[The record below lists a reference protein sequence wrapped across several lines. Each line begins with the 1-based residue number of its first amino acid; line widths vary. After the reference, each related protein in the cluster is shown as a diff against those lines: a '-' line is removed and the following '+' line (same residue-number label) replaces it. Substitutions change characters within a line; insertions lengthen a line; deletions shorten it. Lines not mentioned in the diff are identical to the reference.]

1 MELTKM
7 GKRIVWIVGILAAI
21 LLAVLLL
28 VYLKFGRK
36 PKEEPIVID
45 QLVLQNIVL
54 EPIDGMTSQKYPV
67 LDADVMAGYDFTV
80 LEVWYP
86 ESPEC
91 VNYISE
97 MNMFAEECLHRD
109 DEMYAYVTG
118 VCIHMTDSSSG
129 AVLAERVNAAK
140 KVAENADYPQYVAD
154 SRTEKILA
162 ELTAENYPAVVFL
175 NRQGE
180 IMRVEY
186 GKNGKELCD
195 CLDELVDVTMKVKK
209 QEEKRTKEAAEKQS
223 GK

>member
-1 MELTKM
+1 MEFTKV
-7 GKRIVWIVGILAAI
+7 GKRIVTVVGILAAV

-36 PKEEPIVID
+36 PKEEPIIID
-45 QLVLQNIVL
+45 STVLQNISL
-54 EPIDGMTSQKYPV
+54 EPVDGATDSKNPV
-67 LDADVMAGYDFTV
+67 LDATVMEGYDFTV

-118 VCIHMTDSSSG
+118 VCIHLNDSSG
-129 AVLAERVNAAK
+129 IVTKERVDAAK
-140 KVAENADYPQYVAD
+140 KVAEDANAMYPQYIAD
-154 SRTEKILA
+154 SRTEKIFE
-162 ELTAENYPAVVFL
+162 ELTGEKYPAVIFL

-186 GKNGKELCD
+186 EKNGKELCD

-209 QEEKRTKEAAEKQS
+209 QEEKRNAKEAEKQS
-223 GK
+223 E

>member
-1 MELTKM
+1 M
-7 GKRIVWIVGILAAI
+7 GKRIVWIVGTLAAV

-45 QLVLQNIVL
+45 QSVLQNISL
-54 EPIDGMTSQKYPV
+54 NTFDGQTDEKYPS
-67 LDADVMAGYDFTV
+67 LDRTVMEGYDFTV
-80 LEVWYP
+80 LEIWYP

-118 VCIHMTDSSSG
+118 VCIKLNDASG
-129 AVLAERVNAAK
+129 NLLEERVNAAK
-140 KVAENADYPQYVAD
+140 KVAEDADAMYPQYVAD
-154 SRTEKILA
+154 SRTEKICE
-162 ELTAENYPAVVFL
+162 ELTGGNYPAVVFL

-209 QEEKRTKEAAEKQS
+209 QEEKRNAKEAEKQS
-223 GK
+223 EE

>member
-7 GKRIVWIVGILAAI
+7 GKRIVTIVGVLAAV

-28 VYLKFGRK
+28 VYLKYGRK
-36 PKEEPIVID
+36 PKEEPIIID
-45 QLVLQNIVL
+45 AAVLRSISL
-54 EPIDGMTSQKYPV
+54 EPLDGATGSKNPV
-67 LDADVMAGYDFTV
+67 LDETVMEGYDFTV

-109 DEMYAYVTG
+109 DEMYVYVTG
-118 VCIHMTDSSSG
+118 VCIHLNDSSG
-129 AVLAERVNAAK
+129 NVLTERIEAAG
-140 KVAENADYPQYVAD
+140 KVAEGAMYPQYIAD
-154 SRTEKILA
+154 SRTEKVFA
-162 ELTAENYPAVVFL
+162 ELTGEKYPAAIFL

-186 GKNGKELCD
+186 EKNGKELCD

-209 QEEKRTKEAAEKQS
+209 QEEKRNAKEAAEKQ
-223 GK
+223 